1 MIFLSFIFCRHLP
14 LEFIRVYCLL
24 PFGDIYMY
32 IVISTISNLV
42 IFIGTLPMS
51 YLLYQGVDVSHILL
65 VERWVVH
72 IWTEGI
78 TSAFIRDVTVV
89 LLLPLSLLILLNSF
103 WGYHWKQI
111 INVKTQ
117 HQLDTPAVKLAG
129 CSIEYLLVGDAK
141 FVDGSG
147 LFTVGV
153 KRRPEKKDK
162 TKSRA
167 NICANRS
174 VVESTEGVTLSGRTS
189 DSMQVDK
196 RHGML

>member
-1 MIFLSFIFCRHLP
+1 M
-14 LEFIRVYCLL
+14 
-24 PFGDIYMY
+24 
-32 IVISTISNLV
+32 
-42 IFIGTLPMS
+42 
-51 YLLYQGVDVSHILL
+51 
-65 VERWVVH
+65 
-72 IWTEGI
+72 
-78 TSAFIRDVTVV
+78 
-89 LLLPLSLLILLNSF
+89 
-103 WGYHWKQI
+103 
-111 INVKTQ
+111 
-117 HQLDTPAVKLAG
+117 
-129 CSIEYLLVGDAK
+129 GDAK

-167 NICANRS
+167 NICTNRS